1 MVFIM
6 IDFDSTFMQVEALEE
21 LGEIVLKKDSDKAQT
36 LQKIKDITNLGME
49 GTLSFHD
56 SLVQRMDLLKIHRSD
71 VEKLVK
77 RLRKKVS
84 VSFSRNKDFF
94 KKYKG
99 QIYIISS
106 GFKDFIVPVVAPFDI
121 EADHV
126 LANTFTYDP
135 QGWVTGFD
143 RDNPLAYSKGKPKVL
158 QQLNLD
164 GEIWVIGDGYTDYE
178 MVEAGIAHKFFAF
191 TENVLL
197 RESLS
202 DKAHHLTPSF
212 DEFLYVNR
220 MPRALSYPK
229 SRISVLLEAGIPQEA
244 EARFRTEGYQVAYLD
259 GPVQQ
264 ETNFKDRISEVSI
277 LGIHPGTHLDPEWVA
292 SGNRLMAIGIFGA
305 GTASARL
312 TKSARQGIA
321 VFDSPNT
328 HVRALAEMAIGQ
340 IIQLLRGTWHLPSR
354 ENPAWTPGM
363 ELRGKTLGII
373 GYGKSGQQ
381 LSILAEALGMRVC
394 YYDLEEK
401 PALGNA
407 TWIPQLPHLL
417 KEADVVSLHIDQRPE
432 NKHFIH
438 AAALRRMPPHA
449 VLLNG
454 SNSDAVDLNALAD
467 ALESGKL
474 RAAALD
480 ALPASPDERQQ
491 PALQRLQAMPN
502 ALLTPGIGGD
512 TIEARQRAA
521 AYVPARII
529 EYINTGATHGSMNFP
544 ELQLPVLRNA
554 HRLIHIHENRAGILA
569 QINSILAEHEINILG
584 QYLKTNTHIGYSIT
598 DIDKKYSKKVLEQLK
613 GIKHTIK
620 FRVLY

>member
-1 MVFIM
+1 MVFII

-21 LGEIVLKKDSDKAQT
+21 LGEIVLKKDSNKAQI

-49 GTLSFHD
+49 GSLSFHD
-56 SLVQRMDLLKIHRSD
+56 SLVQRMDLLKIHQSD
-71 VEKLVK
+71 IEKLVK

-126 LANTFTYDP
+126 LANTFTFDP
-135 QGWVTGFD
+135 EGWVTGFD

-158 QQLNLD
+158 QQLHLD
-164 GEIWVIGDGYTDYE
+164 GEIWVIGDGYTDYA

-202 DKAHHLTPSF
+202 DKTHHLTPSF

-244 EARFRTEGYQVAYLD
+244 EARFRAEGYQVAHLE
-259 GPVQQ
+259 GPIQQ
-264 ETNFKDRISEVSI
+264 ETDLSDVSI
-277 LGIHPGTHLDPEWVA
+277 LGIHPGTLLDPVWVA

-305 GTASARL
+305 GAATARL

-321 VFDSPNT
+321 VFDSPYT
-328 HVRALAEMAIGQ
+328 HIRALAEMALGQ
-340 IIQLLRGTWHLPSR
+340 IIHLLRGTWSLPIR

-407 TWIPQLPHLL
+407 TWVPQLPNLL
-417 KEADVVSLHIDQRPE
+417 KEADVLSLHIDQRPE
-432 NKHFIH
+432 NKFFIH
-438 AAALRRMPPHA
+438 AATLRRMQPHA
-449 VLLNG
+449 VFLNV
-454 SNSDAVDLNALAD
+454 SNADAVDLEALAD
-467 ALESGKL
+467 ALQSGKL

-480 ALPASPDERQQ
+480 ALPAAPDERQQ
-491 PALQRLQAMPN
+491 RALQRLQAMPN

-512 TIEARQRAA
+512 TVEARQRAA
-521 AYVPARII
+521 AYVPSRII

-584 QYLKTNTHIGYSIT
+584 QYLKTNAHIGYSIT

-613 GIKHTIK
+613 GIRHTIK

>member
-1 MVFIM
+1 MVFII

-21 LGEIVLKKDSDKAQT
+21 LGEIVVKKDSNKAQI

-49 GTLSFHD
+49 GSLSFHD
-56 SLVQRMDLLKIHRSD
+56 SLVQRMDLLKIHQSD
-71 VEKLVK
+71 IEKLVK

-126 LANTFTYDP
+126 LANTFTFDP
-135 QGWVTGFD
+135 EGWVTGFD

-158 QQLNLD
+158 QQLHLD

-202 DKAHHLTPSF
+202 DKTHHLTPSF

-244 EARFRTEGYQVAYLD
+244 EARFRAEGYQVAHLE
-259 GPVQQ
+259 GPIQQ
-264 ETNFKDRISEVSI
+264 ETDLSDVSI
-277 LGIHPGTHLDPEWVA
+277 LGIHPGTLLDPVWVA

-305 GTASARL
+305 GAATARL

-321 VFDSPNT
+321 VFDSPYT
-328 HVRALAEMAIGQ
+328 HIRALAEMALGQ
-340 IIQLLRGTWHLPSR
+340 IIHLLRGTWSLPIR

-407 TWIPQLPHLL
+407 TWVPQLPNLL
-417 KEADVVSLHIDQRPE
+417 KEADVLSLHIDQRPE
-432 NKHFIH
+432 NKFFIH
-438 AAALRRMPPHA
+438 AATLRRMQPHA
-449 VLLNG
+449 VFLNV
-454 SNSDAVDLNALAD
+454 SNADAVDLEALAD
-467 ALESGKL
+467 ALQSGKL

-480 ALPASPDERQQ
+480 ALPAAPDECQQ
-491 PALQRLQAMPN
+491 RALQRLQAMPN

-512 TIEARQRAA
+512 TVEARQRAA
-521 AYVPARII
+521 AYVPSRII

-584 QYLKTNTHIGYSIT
+584 QYLKTNAHIGYSIT

-613 GIKHTIK
+613 GIRHTIK